1 MRTSRSPRIV
11 WTLATGVA
19 GVGLL
24 GSAAVAAAL
33 SNAPA
38 VPARANAH
46 VTLSSSDDSSSSDS
60 SSSDS
65 SSSESSSSESSSSES
80 GSPSSTPVGPDATGP
95 AAYGLCNAYEHAKV
109 HGKSVIHSIAFRN
122 LAAAAGGVDGIDAY
136 CATIPHPGSS
146 DASSS
151 ESESESDAPP
161 SSVPSPS
168 HPTGRPSGIPSHS
181 HPTRP

>member
-1 MRTSRSPRIV
+1 MRTSRSPRII

-38 VPARANAH
+38 VPAHANAH
-46 VTLSSSDDSSSSDS
+46 ATLSASDDS

-65 SSSESSSSESSSSES
+65 SSSESSESSESSSSES

-95 AAYGLCNAYEHAKV
+95 AAYGLCTAYAHAKV
-109 HGKSVIHSIAFRN
+109 HGKSVTHSIAFRN
-122 LAAAAGGVDGIDAY
+122 LAAAAGGVAQIDAY
-136 CATIPHPGSS
+136 CAAIPHPGSS

-151 ESESESDAPP
+151 ESDAPP
-161 SSVPSPS
+161 SSVPSTD
-168 HPTGRPSGIPSHS
+168 HPAGRPSVIPSHS
-181 HPTRP
+181 HPGRP